1 MHRIVDR
8 RALLARG
15 AAATAALA
23 ETLGLRS
30 AAAGAESLTVYRLDP
45 GDCVGCQTCNAC
57 RGHAANKFFASFA
70 ATDGGR
76 AHPGCDCGVVE
87 ESMARNTWT
96 ALFGAPQRP
105 RTESVDKRHE
115 WVQAVLES

>member
-8 RALLARG
+8 RVLLARS

-23 ETLGLRS
+23 GALGLRV
-30 AAAGAESLTVYRLDP
+30 AAGAESLTVYQLDP

-57 RGHAANKFFASFA
+57 QGHAANKLFASFA
-70 ATDGGR
+70 AADGGR
-76 AHPGCDCGVVE
+76 AHPGCDCEVVE
-87 ESMARNTWT
+87 EAMARNTWT

-115 WVQAVLES
+115 WVQAILVA

>member
-23 ETLGLRS
+23 GALGLGAS
-30 AAAGAESLTVYRLDP
+30 AGAESLTVYRLDP
-45 GDCVGCQTCNAC
+45 GDCTGCQTCSAC
-57 RGHAANKFFASFA
+57 RGHAANKLFVSFA
-70 ATDGGR
+70 AADGGR

-87 ESMARNTWT
+87 ELMARSTWM

-105 RTESVDKRHE
+105 RTESVDKRYE
-115 WVQAVLES
+115 WVRAILEA